1 MINQIC
7 SFPFN
12 FHFISAFGFGIERS
26 LSLSLLHCLWHFELP
41 ASFHFPLYLFPLPTC
56 PVNMPLPV
64 PVEAQSSFKNIRNF
78 DLCSLCWLRVG
89 FRLWLFGLEKERERE
104 SLWCEWVQEGSVGL
118 SSANFP
124 LFGFDLWTCALTK
137 CCIPCCACVYM
148 CYLLARLKWGKWVAL
163 LVDFIAWLG

>member
-12 FHFISAFGFGIERS
+12 FHFISAFGFGIELS

-41 ASFHFPLYLFPLPTC
+41 ASFHFPLSLFPLPTC
-56 PVNMPLPV
+56 PANMPLPV

-89 FRLWLFGLEKERERE
+89 FRLWLFGLGKKREKE
-104 SLWCEWVQEGSVGL
+104 SLWCEWEQEGSIGL

-124 LFGFDLWTCALTK
+124 LWLW
-137 CCIPCCACVYM
+137 
-148 CYLLARLKWGKWVAL
+148 
-163 LVDFIAWLG
+163 LVDLCLDQVLHTLLCVCVCVICWPGSNGANESPY